1 MELIERLETLWHS
14 RMSTPLFSEA
24 IADKTTALQL
34 ALDDAFPELAA
45 HIKAQAAEIVR
56 LENLEAANVE
66 HDDLVFHKYRTQAAE
81 INNLKQCLYDET
93 EGITATLRN
102 DRIAELEA
110 QLATCTQVSEWAKVS
125 ERLPEPGKPV
135 LVVLGKKILRAVW
148 MPKHFANTDSW
159 GDFDEGAEWL
169 EDDGVYCWP
178 EGWYEWNGFEE
189 CHWKI
194 DAPEFWQ
201 LLPAL
206 PIEVTG

>member
-110 QLATCTQVSEWAKVS
+110 QLATCTQVNEWAKFS
-125 ERLPEPGKPV
+125 DATPSALPDRDIEITDGEERSFVESKYASLSAADGGWTHWCELRALPE
-135 LVVLGKKILRAVW
+135 A
-148 MPKHFANTDSW
+148 
-159 GDFDEGAEWL
+159 
-169 EDDGVYCWP
+169 
-178 EGWYEWNGFEE
+178 
-189 CHWKI
+189 
-194 DAPEFWQ
+194 
-201 LLPAL
+201 
-206 PIEVTG
+206 TG